1 MARRGAGHFPVYKVP
16 KMLSHPTTLAL
27 LDKDDN
33 CAIVLSSDDKDAAA
47 VLAKIAKI
55 EDFLRKLKERH
66 ALRFN
71 PQDLIFRSVREAFD
85 IIERE
90 IEATPLTSIAQVPTS
105 NILKATTRVRQ
116 IFFPDQLRGA
126 ELSMVS
132 NLPMD
137 DSLQLSSTDLRD
149 LGSGTSARSLTQLF
163 FSAAAI
169 VIRQQPRN
177 AKADQVVLAYRIVSN
192 YWRLWGD
199 DLCAG

>member
-1 MARRGAGHFPVYKVP
+1 
-16 KMLSHPTTLAL
+16 MLSHPATLAL

-33 CAIVLSSDDKDAAA
+33 CAVVLFDDDEDAAA

-66 ALRFN
+66 ALHFSPRG
-71 PQDLIFRSVREAFD
+71 LIFGSVREAFD

-116 IFFPDQLRGA
+116 IFFPGHLSGA
-126 ELSMVS
+126 ELSTVS
-132 NLPMD
+132 DLLKD
-137 DSLQLSSTDLRD
+137 DSLQLSLADLRD
-149 LGSGTSARSLTQLF
+149 IGSGTSASALTQLF

-177 AKADQVVLAYRIVSN
+177 TKADQVVLAYRIVAN